1 MQRPWGIKDAG
12 LFEEQEKV
20 SLAGEL
26 MKGGGLAEVRKP

>member
-1 MQRPWGIKDAG
+1 MLACSRS
-12 LFEEQEKV
+12 QEKV